1 MVFLCVLILVDP
13 AADLQDLHLH
23 RHFLHF
29 EEPYPKISDRT
40 LYRTLSPIFW
50 WLMATKVTEQIAFGS
65 LRCSSKDWCKVF
77 GAVTQQTLF
86 PQVSCP
92 PSCPFWHSQISTP
105 TKNMHVCA
113 VVCVCVCVHGWLAG
127 WLATWVDAWVW
138 LVIKFQL
145 MLAYFISI
153 IASSKHLSIY
163 SLLVSFLYLLST
175 GCLVRYFTDMNA
187 QEQVELVRGASREV
201 VSAAE
206 ALTPQ
211 VWSVEMRRFAK

>member
-1 MVFLCVLILVDP
+1 MAHGHESYRANCLWQPSLFLQGLVQSLWSSHSANIVSTSFLSSLLSFLAFADKYAYEKHACVC
-13 AADLQDLHLH
+13 
-23 RHFLHF
+23 
-29 EEPYPKISDRT
+29 
-40 LYRTLSPIFW
+40 
-50 WLMATKVTEQIAFGS
+50 G
-65 LRCSSKDWCKVF
+65 
-77 GAVTQQTLF
+77 
-86 PQVSCP
+86 
-92 PSCPFWHSQISTP
+92 
-105 TKNMHVCA
+105 
-113 VVCVCVCVHGWLAG
+113 CVCVHGWLAG

-175 GCLVRYFTDMNA
+175 GCLVRYLTDMNA